1 MVKKEPMLKSGS
13 WIMLKK
19 VFLKK
24 QPNFLNGFNF
34 IWRYL
39 KNFKKASIFVV
50 VVTIII
56 ALINVGAIVALFLL
70 MQLVAQANQNN
81 NIATQVI
88 IYSAVLLGAYL
99 VILVLSIIRNWIVVV
114 VSTDVAH
121 LMRSDLFIKLKL
133 LKIIYY
139 DQTPSGDLLSRV
151 SNDMENIIRF
161 LSNNISQIIGDVTQM
176 LVMAIAMFVFSPQ
189 ISAIVIFGFLPIS
202 LVIIIFIARISRKR
216 YTDRQTSLGEM
227 NGFLEETISAART
240 IKTLGAE
247 EILQNKFNDLAT
259 KQKKNDV
266 KALINSYWVLSWN
279 LFSGD
284 LMNLVVI
291 VFPVIFAVN
300 NIHFGGINTTLNA
313 SGTTNIGA
321 AYSVL
326 TVFTLLSRNFS
337 GPMFQ
342 IFNNINVLQNSIA
355 GLKRVMNIF
364 EQENE
369 ANESEKYDLQNIRG
383 DILIKD
389 LTFSYDGNKNVL
401 HGINLHVKYGEV
413 VAIVGPTG
421 SGKTTF
427 INLLTKFYD
436 IENGYIFIDGVDIRK
451 ITKESM
457 RKNVSLVL
465 QDNFLFNETVLENI
479 RNGNLKATDEDVYAA
494 AKAAHAHE
502 MILRL
507 EDGYKTVLD
516 DTKITLSTGEK
527 QLISIARAILKNSTL
542 LILDEATSNIDSET
556 ESLIQKALLKLQENK
571 TSFIIAHRLSTIRN
585 ADKIV
590 VLKDGKIIEVGTHDQ
605 LLKLDG
611 FYAKMS
617 KSGKED
623 ADLFV

>member
-1 MVKKEPMLKSGS
+1 
-13 WIMLKK
+13 MLKK